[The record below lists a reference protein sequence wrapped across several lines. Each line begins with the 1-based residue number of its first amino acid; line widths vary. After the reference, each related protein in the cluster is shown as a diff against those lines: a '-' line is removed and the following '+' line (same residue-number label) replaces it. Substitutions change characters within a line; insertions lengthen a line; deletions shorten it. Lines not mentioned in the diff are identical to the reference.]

1 MKKLTTILAAVALI
15 ISSSAFASSGVN
27 VTEKVNTAFQ
37 TSFTGASNVSWTKSD
52 QFYFAHFM
60 LNNDEVSVAYN
71 EDGELLGTSHI
82 IDKSALPQ
90 AITYSLKDQ
99 YGDFAVNASV
109 TKIELADKVTYFI
122 TLSNKTNSLRVKS
135 SEEGVLAVEKK
146 TKNPLRVGRVY

>member
-1 MKKLTTILAAVALI
+1 MKKLTTILAAVALV

-27 VTEKVNTAFQ
+27 VTEKVNKAFQ
-37 TSFTGASNVSWTKSD
+37 TSFTGASNVTWTKTD
-52 QFYFAHFM
+52 QFYFAHFV

-71 EDGELLGTSHI
+71 EDGELLGTSQI

-99 YGDFAVNASV
+99 YGDFAVSSSV
-109 TKIELADKVTYFI
+109 NKIELTDKVVYFI

-135 SEEGVLAVEKK
+135 SEEGILAVEKK
-146 TKNPLRVGRVY
+146 TKNPVRVGRVY